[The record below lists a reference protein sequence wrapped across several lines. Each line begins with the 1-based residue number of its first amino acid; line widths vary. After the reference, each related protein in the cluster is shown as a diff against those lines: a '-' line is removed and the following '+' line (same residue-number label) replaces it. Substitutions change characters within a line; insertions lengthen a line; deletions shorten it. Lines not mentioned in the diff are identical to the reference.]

1 MKKSSRSGKSLQTT
15 SRAAIDDIPEALRDA
30 PIPATAP
37 PSAKKGGMGWAMG
50 SLMALSGVGVLT
62 LGTVLWFVW
71 QSERAFFAR
80 SNAQSEET
88 AESQFSDTTEPTP
101 EDDNLLGHLPY
112 EEAPTD
118 DLEPIL
124 ADGSLKL
131 RRAAA
136 EAYLNMEADAR
147 ADGVR
152 LVPISAFRSVEDQ
165 QYLFFEVKAQR
176 GQIASERAE
185 VSAPP
190 GYSEHHTGY
199 AIDIGDGDVPAT
211 HVSPE
216 FENTKAFEWLQNNAA
231 HYSFELS
238 FPKDN
243 PQNIAYEPWHWRFVG
258 DRHSLETFYKAHQQ
272 QDEGMR

>member
-30 PIPATAP
+30 PSPASS
-37 PSAKKGGMGWAMG
+37 PSGAKQGGIGWVMG
-50 SLMALSGVGVLT
+50 SLMALSAVGVLA
-62 LGTVLWFVW
+62 LGGVLWFIW
-71 QSERAFFAR
+71 QSERSLLAR

-88 AESQFSDTTEPTP
+88 AESQAGETAEPVPSD
-101 EDDNLLGHLPY
+101 DLLGHLPY
-112 EEAPTD
+112 DEASPD
-118 DLEPIL
+118 ELKAIV

-136 EAYLNMEADAR
+136 EAYLQMEADAR
-147 ADGVR
+147 AEGVR
-152 LVPISAFRSVEDQ
+152 LVPISAFRSIEDQ

-176 GQIASERAE
+176 GQVASERAE

-216 FENTKAFEWLQNNAA
+216 FENTKAFKWLQNNAA
-231 HYSFELS
+231 YYSFELS

-243 PQNIAYEPWHWRFVG
+243 AQNIAYEPWHWRFVG
-258 DRHSLETFYKAHQQ
+258 DRDSLETFYKARQQ
-272 QDEGMR
+272 KDEGMR